1 MSHFKI
7 QFETS
12 SSSHG
17 RQRVGAPKP
26 KKPSAPAK
34 LPHIT
39 KLMALA
45 IRLEHLLATGQVKD
59 QAEIARTAGITRA
72 RVTQIINLTNLAPD
86 IQQAILDLEPTHR
99 PRPPFPR
106 TRSAHHCDRRKLGE
120 ATNPLETAYQTSLI
134 LHGRIRIEYL
144 K

>member
-17 RQRVGAPKP
+17 RQRVSAPKP
-26 KKPSAPAK
+26 KNSSAPAK

-72 RVTQIINLTNLAPD
+72 RVTQIINLTQLAPD
-86 IQQAILDLEPTHR
+86 IQEAILNLEPTTDHV
-99 PRPPFPR
+99 PRFREREVR
-106 TRSAHHCDRRKLGE
+106 TIAIVPNWEKQRMLWKRLVK
-120 ATNPLETAYQTSLI
+120 QTSK
-134 LHGRIRIEYL
+134 GKSSE
-144 K
+144 

>member
-1 MSHFKI
+1 MSHFKLK
-7 QFETS
+7 FETS

-17 RQRVGAPKP
+17 RQRVSEPKP
-26 KKPSAPAK
+26 KKSSAPAK

-72 RVTQIINLTNLAPD
+72 RVTQILNLTNLAPD
-86 IQQAILDLEPTHR
+86 IQQAILALAPTTER
-99 PRPPFPR
+99 VPNFREGEVREIAITPSWEKQR
-106 TRSAHHCDRRKLGE
+106 LLWKRLVKRKR
-120 ATNPLETAYQTSLI
+120 N
-134 LHGRIRIEYL
+134 
-144 K
+144 